1 MRNYGP
7 VHCKWNTCVYSPF
20 PPGVKSGPAFMET
33 AATVS
38 AADFKK
44 LAESWV
50 SDGALKIC
58 WKIVVVEQ
66 LIFLFLGFKHLK

>member
-1 MRNYGP
+1 M
-7 VHCKWNTCVYSPF
+7 V
-20 PPGVKSGPAFMET
+20 T

-50 SDGALKIC
+50 SDGALIIC

-66 LIFLFLGFKHLK
+66 LIFSIFGIQTFKIESG